1 MKLEALEKTLNAR
14 ERVIQ
19 ALIQS
24 GEQREAELKALNEKM
39 EKIEGS
45 KENLALL
52 LQRVIELERRLEVK
66 EGNTG

>member
-1 MKLEALEKTLNAR
+1 
-14 ERVIQ
+14 
-19 ALIQS
+19 
-24 GEQREAELKALNEKM
+24 M

-52 LQRVIELERRLEVK
+52 LQRVIELERRLEGK